1 MRQTLSSRAKGPATW
16 NSRQDAVCT
25 SDCGWWLSHS
35 FALANAGR
43 LVLVRASSSHH
54 STSKTVGRPSF
65 LEFRVRSGVKCVP
78 RFGVIVTAREEL
90 MITPRP
96 ANEAERVAT
105 LRGYEILD
113 TEPEVAFDDLTFLA
127 SYICQT
133 PIALISLVDS
143 DRQWF
148 KSKIGVSETQTARD
162 IAFCSWAILEN
173 DIFVVP
179 DASQDERF
187 SENPF
192 VVSDPKI
199 RFYAGAPLMTNGH
212 AIGTLCVLDRVPR
225 QLSPEQLQALR
236 ALSSQVQG
244 QINLRRNLIH
254 LKNALAARDRADVE
268 RAVTVEELKTAL
280 AKVRTLEGLLP
291 ICLSC
296 KKIQDERGKWQPFE
310 RYVRTHSEATFAH
323 RICPDCTTAISA

>member
-1 MRQTLSSRAKGPATW
+1 MRS
-16 NSRQDAVCT
+16 V
-25 SDCGWWLSHS
+25 
-35 FALANAGR
+35 
-43 LVLVRASSSHH
+43 
-54 STSKTVGRPSF
+54 
-65 LEFRVRSGVKCVP
+65 
-78 RFGVIVTAREEL
+78 VIVTAREEP
-90 MITPRP
+90 MIAPRP

-105 LRGYEILD
+105 LRGYEILN
-113 TEPEVAFDDLTFLA
+113 TEPEAAFDDLTFLA

-148 KSKIGVSETQTARD
+148 KSKIGISETQTARD

-179 DASQDERF
+179 DVSQDERF

-236 ALSSQVQG
+236 ALSSQAQG
-244 QINLRRNLIH
+244 QIDLRRNLIH
-254 LKNALAARDRADVE
+254 LKNALAARDRADAD
-268 RAVTVEELKTAL
+268 RAVTLEELKTAL

-296 KKIQDERGKWQPFE
+296 KKIRDESGKWQPFE